1 MYFQILI
8 GVLGSDFKT
17 GHPKLYDSNGYIR
30 AVIADS
36 HGKQQLG
43 CQGNCCCDTSQEG
56 DNFPCPSLHTCCV
69 GKIVAIYRFSVAMET
84 FMSDATT
91 SCDTASTSR
100 GDKKHSVLY
109 IEFSMT
115 DAVIL
120 GNTATIAK
128 GSKNE
133 HKAALVKGES
143 NTCALRSAHEQ
154 KAAII
159 NGESNTCALRSAHE
173 QKAAVINGE
182 LNTSALIMAK
192 TQKSF
197 GHPECTSVNE
207 DRSESTSNEQNVAND
222 KAVVVISDG
231 SNSYDEDSVRNN
243 GKKVARTKNEDSTVQ
258 LTDNVV
264 QQADNVLKIADNG
277 VQNHDN
283 TVQKTD
289 NALKI
294 TDNGVQK
301 TDNVV
306 QITGNAVQKT
316 DNCVLKTDNS
326 LKITVNGVWKTDN
339 SVQKTD
345 NDVQIAH
352 NAVQKTNAL
361 HIADSS
367 IHASCDTEQK
377 SDNSVQRINNPV
389 RKSVNGVH
397 STNSNVHAASKT
409 VHKSDNAVQK
419 MESKLHRHVNEE
431 NVSYFCR
438 KANCIKQME
447 REKSVPVL
455 SVKPISQKRKS
466 VSNSKHSTDS
476 TAQMVVKKIKRDVS
490 SKKRSVGEINTTT
503 DYGSRTD
510 IDSNATTSKVLQ
522 DTLPCKQ
529 RHIFTGMKPSK
540 AWGENGSLVKVNS
553 REALIFVSVS
563 QDGVALMFHVQGQI
577 WKNDK
582 FEPEVSV

>member
-1 MYFQILI
+1 
-8 GVLGSDFKT
+8 
-17 GHPKLYDSNGYIR
+17 
-30 AVIADS
+30 
-36 HGKQQLG
+36 
-43 CQGNCCCDTSQEG
+43 
-56 DNFPCPSLHTCCV
+56 
-69 GKIVAIYRFSVAMET
+69 MET

-100 GDKKHSVLY
+100 EDKRHSILY

-120 GNTATIAK
+120 GNTATIGK

-133 HKAALVKGES
+133 HKTAMV
-143 NTCALRSAHEQ
+143 
-154 KAAII
+154 

-173 QKAAVINGE
+173 QKAAMVNGE
-182 LNTSALIMAK
+182 SNTCAFRSAHEQKTAMVNGESNTCALRSAHEQKAALIDCEMNMSALRMAK
-192 TQKSF
+192 TLKSF
-197 GHPECTSVNE
+197 GHSECTSVNT
-207 DRSESTSNEQNVAND
+207 DMSESASTEPNVAKD
-222 KAVVVISDG
+222 KAVVDSH
-231 SNSYDEDSVRNN
+231 SYDEDSVRNN
-243 GKKVARTKNEDSTVQ
+243 GKKVARTKNEDRAVR
-258 LTDNVV
+258 LTDNGV
-264 QQADNVLKIADNG
+264 QQTDNALKIAYNAL
-277 VQNHDN
+277 QNHDN

-301 TDNVV
+301 KD
-306 QITGNAVQKT
+306 NAVQKKDNAVQVTVNAVKKTDNCVWKT
-316 DNCVLKTDNS
+316 DNCVLKTDNA
-326 LKITVNGVWKTDN
+326 LKITDNDVRKTDN
-339 SVQKTD
+339 CVQKTD
-345 NDVQIAH
+345 NAVHIDD
-352 NAVQKTNAL
+352 NAIQKTNAL
-361 HIADSS
+361 HIADNS

-377 SDNSVQRINNPV
+377 SDNPVQKINNPV
-389 RKSVNGVH
+389 HKSVNGVH

-419 MESKLHRHVNEE
+419 MESKLHRHLNEE

-466 VSNSKHSTDS
+466 VIVNESNSKHSTDS

-490 SKKRSVGEINTTT
+490 SNKRSVGEINTTT
-503 DYGSRTD
+503 DYGSRTA
-510 IDSNATTSKVLQ
+510 SNATTSKVLQ

-553 REALIFVSVS
+553 IEALIFVSVS
-563 QDGVALMFHVQGQI
+563 QDGVSLMFHVQGQI

-582 FEPEVSV
+582 FEPEVSEIYLCLSVCLSISACLSASVSVSLSLFSLSVCL

>member
-1 MYFQILI
+1 
-8 GVLGSDFKT
+8 
-17 GHPKLYDSNGYIR
+17 
-30 AVIADS
+30 
-36 HGKQQLG
+36 
-43 CQGNCCCDTSQEG
+43 
-56 DNFPCPSLHTCCV
+56 
-69 GKIVAIYRFSVAMET
+69 MET

-207 DRSESTSNEQNVAND
+207 DRSESASNEQNVAND
-222 KAVVVISDG
+222 KSVVVISDG

-264 QQADNVLKIADNG
+264 QQADIALKITDNGEQNLDDTVQSRDNTVQKPDNG
-277 VQNHDN
+277 VQKTDN
-283 TVQKTD
+283 CVLITGNGVQKTDNCVLITDNALKITDNGVQKTD

-301 TDNVV
+301 TDN
-306 QITGNAVQKT
+306 
-316 DNCVLKTDNS
+316 CVLKTDNA
-326 LKITVNGVWKTDN
+326 LKITDTGVWKTDN
-339 SVQKTD
+339 CVQKTKNTLQRAD
-345 NDVQIAH
+345 

-377 SDNSVQRINNPV
+377 SDNPVQKINNSV
-389 RKSVNGVH
+389 HKSVNGVH
-397 STNSNVHAASKT
+397 ITNSNVHVPSNM
-409 VHKSDNAVQK
+409 VQKSDNAVQK

-438 KANCIKQME
+438 KANCIKQTK

-466 VSNSKHSTDS
+466 VIVNESNSKHSTDS

-503 DYGSRTD
+503 DPVSNAD
-510 IDSNATTSKVLQ
+510 IDSIATASKAWP

-529 RHIFTGMKPSK
+529 RHIFMGMKQIK
-540 AWGENGSLVKVNS
+540 AWGEKGSLVKVNS
-553 REALIFVSVS
+553 REALIFVSAS